1 MEQQWLKMANLVF
14 ELDKRMAGREP
25 NPALVRICDKMKSVI
40 EESGIYLYNP
50 VGEKYAETRTDVEA
64 NISGTS
70 LTNLI
75 IKEVIKPVLYIEE
88 NGKRKLVQKGVV
100 VVGKEG

>member
-1 MEQQWLKMANLVF
+1 MDQQWIKMANLVF
-14 ELDKRMAGREP
+14 ELDKKIAGKDT
-25 NPALVRICDKMKSVI
+25 NPALVRICDKMKGVI

-50 VGEKYAETRTDVEA
+50 VGEKYSETRTDVEA

-75 IKEVIKPVLYIEE
+75 IKEVIKPVLYVDE
-88 NGKRKLVQKGVV
+88 NGKRKLMQKGVV
-100 VVGKEG
+100 VVGREG